1 MVTDVWTL
9 GKYYTLLPLAINLVF
24 GETAYLT
31 LPQAII
37 FP

>member
-1 MVTDVWTL
+1 MVTDVRAL
-9 GKYYTLLPLAINLVF
+9 GEYHTLLPLAINLVF

-37 FP
+37 LP